1 MQDQLG
7 CTPASTLTRHP
18 RHRQWKCTSSMSRLW
33 NRNCTSISNWECES
47 LESPHLNSP
56 YSNVVTAGQ
65 PMLNHF
71 QLAWQMCSLLES
83 DAPAAVPAMHCP
95 IAEHLHQFARSNRNP
110 LGGARRDTATY
121 HPHSVLPAQCV
132 HDLRSEHRSPA
143 ASLGTYTVLAV
154 NANQAGELIAYS
166 CTPTVTTDRSA
177 LYSERWCMVG
187 GTRSSSF
194 VGGLPPPSGMAR
206 VVGGLALLARHDTWS
221 PTRYRLTT
229 WSPSQSLSTSHR
241 SACT

>member
-1 MQDQLG
+1 MRKPRKPTPEQPVLECCHGGTANVEPLPACLANVQFAGVG
-7 CTPASTLTRHP
+7 CPGCRASDALSNRRTPA
-18 RHRQWKCTSSMSRLW
+18 
-33 NRNCTSISNWECES
+33 
-47 LESPHLNSP
+47 
-56 YSNVVTAGQ
+56 
-65 PMLNHF
+65 
-71 QLAWQMCSLLES
+71 
-83 DAPAAVPAMHCP
+83 P
-95 IAEHLHQFARSNRNP
+95 IRSVKKTHRNP
-110 LGGARRDTATY
+110 LGSARRDTATY

-206 VVGGLALLARHDTWS
+206 VVGGPALLTRHDTWS
-221 PTRYRLTT
+221 PASLQYVAPWSVLTSRLY
-229 WSPSQSLSTSHR
+229 
-241 SACT
+241 

>member
-83 DAPAAVPAMHCP
+83 DAPAAVPATHCP
-95 IAEHLHQFARSNRNP
+95 IAEHLHQFARSKKPIETR
-110 LGGARRDTATY
+110 
-121 HPHSVLPAQCV
+121 
-132 HDLRSEHRSPA
+132 
-143 ASLGTYTVLAV
+143 LAV
-154 NANQAGELIAYS
+154 RGVILRRTI
-166 CTPTVTTDRSA
+166 R
-177 LYSERWCMVG
+177 
-187 GTRSSSF
+187 TRCC
-194 VGGLPPPSGMAR
+194 P
-206 VVGGLALLARHDTWS
+206 
-221 PTRYRLTT
+221 
-229 WSPSQSLSTSHR
+229 R
-241 SACT
+241 SACTTCGLNIAHPRQVWGHTQYSL